1 MSMAANT
8 PPTGASKLMGMPV
21 PPVHLIVGDEKKGLD
36 DFLAERTRGAILKAI
51 NEELP
56 GDTTVE
62 TTTLRSSEIT
72 VSEILEATSPSLFAE
87 ERAIIAL
94 TVDQAG
100 KEATEVLLDAAKQ
113 LSPGMYLIIQ
123 HSGGGRNKSLLPKFR
138 KVAEVH
144 EAAPLKPSDRT
155 GWVMNEF
162 RAYGIRPTP
171 DVVQALLES
180 VGSDLREL
188 ASAVSQL
195 VADAPGEI
203 TVETVRAYYTGVAE
217 VSGFDIA
224 DLTVAGK
231 TGQALAST
239 RRALQLGI
247 KPVVLAS
254 ALATKVSG
262 IARLYSTRRVDRSMA
277 GTLGMAP
284 WLMEKTHRSARMW
297 SGEAVSQ
304 AVVIVAE
311 LDAAVKGQGGGDA
324 EFAIE
329 DAVRRIS
336 QLAG

>member
-1 MSMAANT
+1 MT
-8 PPTGASKLMGMPV
+8 HMPV
-21 PPVHLIVGDEKKGLD
+21 APVHLILGDEKKGID
-36 DFLAERTRGAILKAI
+36 TFLAERTRRSILAAI
-51 NEELP
+51 NDELP

-72 VSEILEATSPSLFAE
+72 ASEILEATSPSLFAE
-87 ERAIIAL
+87 DRAIVVL
-94 TVDQAG
+94 TVDQAS
-100 KEATEVLLDAAKQ
+100 KENTDMLLDAALH
-113 LSPGMYLIIQ
+113 LSPGMYLIME
-123 HSGGGRNKSLLPKFR
+123 HSGGGRNKSMVAKFR
-138 KVAEVH
+138 KIAQVH

-162 RAYGIRPTP
+162 RSYGIRPTP
-171 DVVQALLES
+171 DVIQALLES

-188 ASAVSQL
+188 AAAVSQL

-224 DLTVAGK
+224 DLAVAGK

-247 KPVVLAS
+247 SPV
-254 ALATKVSG
+254 ALAAALANKVSG
-262 IARLYSTRRVDRSMA
+262 IARLYSTRRVDRSQA

-284 WLMEKTHRSARMW
+284 WLLEKTHRSARMW
-297 SGEAVSQ
+297 SGESVSK

-311 LDAAVKGQGGGDA
+311 LDAAVKGQGGGTP

-336 QLAG
+336 ELAH